1 MSGGIVQLVATG
13 AQDAWLTGKPEVS
26 FYRSSYKR
34 YTHYANSFERQ
45 LIQGSIAP
53 GNISTIRF
61 EKKGDL
67 VNMIYLIAKDPTGG
81 VIPTIDWT
89 KVIDKVELL
98 IGGQIVDTQD
108 ITWMTQVEP
117 VTGAQNFSQRYLQN
131 NTSGPTNAVTGF
143 LPLKFFFCKDWNVS
157 LPLVALQYHDVE
169 LRITWSTSTNLAST
183 LTVVNTPAGGTAAT
197 AYSSFQYEAWVNFVY
212 LDQAERE
219 YFANTPMDMLITQIN
234 RVPIGTTNMQEL
246 ALAHPVKFLAFQS
259 NNYTTAYSTPT
270 QILPVNYQFK
280 TQINGVD
287 VGDSRSMLQWVDV
300 PQYYFT
306 PYGYSHNSNTANVAL
321 ISYALDTSKL
331 QPTGTLNFSR
341 IDTFRIVAPAGVS
354 LSTLA
359 GGTGRYFYAMNYNVL
374 RVKDGMSGLLYSN

>member
-34 YTHYANSFERQ
+34 YTHYANSPERQ
-45 LIQGSIAP
+45 LIQGNPSA
-53 GNISTIRF
+53 GNISTIRL

-67 VNMIYLIAKDPTGG
+67 INYMYLIAKDSTGAL
-81 VIPTIDWT
+81 IPGINWT
-89 KVIDKVELL
+89 NVIDKIDLL
-98 IGGQIVDTQD
+98 VGGQIVDTQD
-108 ITWMTQVEP
+108 ITWMTSVEA
-117 VTGAQNFSQRYLQN
+117 VTGAQNFSQRFLNN
-131 NTSGPTNAVTGF
+131 NTSGPNNVTNGF

-169 LRITWSTSTNLAST
+169 LRITWSANLGTTLALTGLPASAAFST
-183 LTVVNTPAGGTAAT
+183 
-197 AYSSFQYEAWVNFVY
+197 FQYEAWANFVY

-219 YFANTPMDMLITQIN
+219 YFANTPMDLLITQMN
-234 RVPIGTTNMQEL
+234 RIPIATTNMQEL
-246 ALAHPVKFLAFQS
+246 ALAHPIKFLAFQS
-259 NNYTTAYSTPT
+259 NNYSTAYSLGAT
-270 QILPVNYQFK
+270 QVPAINYQFK

-287 VGDSRSMLQWVDV
+287 IGDTRSMFQWVDV
-300 PQYYFT
+300 PQYYHT
-306 PYGYSHNSNTANVAL
+306 PFGYNHNNATANVAL
-321 ISYALDTSKL
+321 ISYCLDTSKL

-359 GGTGRYFYAMNYNVL
+359 GGNGRYFYAMNYNVL
-374 RVKDGMSGLLYSN
+374 RIKDGMGGLLYSN

>member
-34 YTHYANSFERQ
+34 YTHYANSPERQ
-45 LIQGSIAP
+45 LIQGNPSA
-53 GNISTIRF
+53 GNISTIRL

-67 VNMIYLIAKDPTGG
+67 INYMYLIAKDSTGAL
-81 VIPTIDWT
+81 IPGINWT
-89 KVIDKVELL
+89 NVIDKIELL

-108 ITWMTQVEP
+108 ITWMSNVEA
-117 VTGAQNFSQRYLQN
+117 VTGAQNFSQRYLN
-131 NTSGPTNAVTGF
+131 NNAAGPNNVTNGF

-169 LRITWSTSTNLAST
+169 LRITWSTTLGST
-183 LTVVNTPAGGTAAT
+183 LALTGLPATAA
-197 AYSSFQYEAWVNFVY
+197 YSTFQYEAWTNFVY

-219 YFANTPMDMLITQIN
+219 YFANTPMDLLITQMTRI
-234 RVPIGTTNMQEL
+234 PIATTNMQEL
-246 ALAHPVKFLAFQS
+246 ALAHPVKFLAFS
-259 NNYTTAYSTPT
+259 ANNYSTAYSTGAT
-270 QILPVNYQFK
+270 QIAAVNYQFK

-287 VGDSRSMLQWVDV
+287 IGDSRSMFQWIDV
-300 PQYYFT
+300 PQYYHT
-306 PYGYSHNSNTANVAL
+306 PFGYNHNNATANVAL
-321 ISYALDTSKL
+321 ISYCLDTSKL

-359 GGTGRYFYAMNYNVL
+359 GGNGRYFYAMNYNVL
-374 RVKDGMSGLLYSN
+374 RIKDGMGGLLYSN

>member
-34 YTHYANSFERQ
+34 YTHYANSPERQ
-45 LIQGSIAP
+45 LIQGNPSA
-53 GNISTIRF
+53 GNISTIRL

-67 VNMIYLIAKDPTGG
+67 INYMYLIAKDSTGAL
-81 VIPTIDWT
+81 IPSVNWT
-89 KVIDKVELL
+89 NVIDKIELL

-108 ITWMTQVEP
+108 ITWMSNVEA
-117 VTGAQNFSQRYLQN
+117 VTGAQNFSQRYLN
-131 NTSGPTNAVTGF
+131 NGTGPNNITNGF

-169 LRITWSTSTNLAST
+169 IRITWSTTLGST
-183 LTVVNTPAGGTAAT
+183 LNVTGMPTPV
-197 AYSSFQYEAWVNFVY
+197 AYSTLQYEAWTNFVY

-219 YFANTPMDMLITQIN
+219 YFANTPMDLLITQLN
-234 RVPIGTTNMQEL
+234 RIPIATTNMQEL
-246 ALAHPVKFLAFQS
+246 ALAHPIKFLAFS
-259 NNYTTAYSTPT
+259 CNNYTSAYTANVTT
-270 QILPVNYQFK
+270 QPSSSYQFK

-287 VGDSRSMLQWVDV
+287 IGDSRSMFQWIDV
-300 PQYYFT
+300 PQYYHT
-306 PYGYSHNSNTANVAL
+306 PYGYSHNNATANVAL
-321 ISYALDTSKL
+321 ISYCLDTSKL

-359 GGTGRYFYAMNYNVL
+359 GGNGRYFYAMNYNVL
-374 RVKDGMSGLLYSN
+374 RIKDGMGGLLYSN

>member
-34 YTHYANSFERQ
+34 YTHYARSFERQ
-45 LIQGSIAP
+45 LIQGSPAA

-67 VNMIYLIAKDPTGG
+67 INVIYLIAKDPTGAL
-81 VIPTIDWT
+81 IPTINWSN
-89 KVIDKVELL
+89 VIDKVELL

-108 ITWMTQVEP
+108 ITWMTQIEP
-117 VTGAQNFSQRYLQN
+117 ITGAQNFSQRYLEN
-131 NTSGPTNAVTGF
+131 NSSGPKNSVAGF

-157 LPLVALQYHDVE
+157 LPMVALQYHDVE
-169 LRITWSTSTNLAST
+169 LRITWGANLGSTI
-183 LTVVNTPAGGTAAT
+183 TVVNTPTGGTT
-197 AYSSFQYEAWVNFVY
+197 SVAYSTLQYEAWTNFVY

-234 RVPIGTTNMQEL
+234 RIPINTTNMQEL
-246 ALAHPVKFLAFQS
+246 ALAHPTKFLAFQS
-259 NNYTTAYSTPT
+259 NNYTTSYANPT
-270 QILPVNYQFK
+270 QIAPANYQFK

-287 VGDSRSMLQWVDV
+287 VGDSRSMMQWIDV

-306 PYGYSHNSNTANVAL
+306 PYGYSHNQTTANVAL
-321 ISYALDTSKL
+321 ISYCLDTSKL

-341 IDTFRIVAPAGVS
+341 IDTYRVVAPAGVS

-359 GGTGRYFYAMNYNVL
+359 GGPGRYFYAMNYNVL
-374 RVKDGMSGLLYSN
+374 RIKDGMSGLLYSN

>member
-34 YTHYANSFERQ
+34 YTHYAMSPERQ
-45 LIQGSIAP
+45 LIQGNPSA

-67 VNMIYLIAKDPTGG
+67 INYVYLIAKDSTGAL
-81 VIPTIDWT
+81 IPGINWT
-89 KVIDKVELL
+89 NVIDKVELL

-108 ITWMTQVEP
+108 ITWMSNVEA
-117 VTGAQNFSQRYLQN
+117 VTGAQNFSQRYLN
-131 NTSGPTNAVTGF
+131 NGTGPNNITNGF

-169 LRITWSTSTNLAST
+169 IRITWSTALGTTLNLT
-183 LTVVNTPAGGTAAT
+183 GMPAPVTYA
-197 AYSSFQYEAWVNFVY
+197 SFQYEAWTNFVY

-219 YFANTPMDMLITQIN
+219 YFANTPMDLLITQMN
-234 RVPIGTTNMQEL
+234 RIPIATTNMQEL
-246 ALAHPVKFLAFQS
+246 ALAHPIKFLAFS
-259 NNYTTAYSTPT
+259 ANNYSTVYTANVAT
-270 QILPVNYQFK
+270 QPSSSYQFK

-287 VGDSRSMLQWVDV
+287 VGDSRSMFQWIDV
-300 PQYYFT
+300 PQYYHT
-306 PYGYSHNSNTANVAL
+306 PYGYNHNNATANVAL
-321 ISYALDTSKL
+321 ISYCLDTSKL

-341 IDTFRIVAPAGVS
+341 IDTYRIVAPAGVS

-359 GGTGRYFYAMNYNVL
+359 GGSGRYFYAMNYNVL
-374 RVKDGMSGLLYSN
+374 RIKDGMGGLLYSN

>member
-26 FYRSSYKR
+26 FFRSSYKR
-34 YTHYANSFERQ
+34 YTHYANSPERQ
-45 LIQGSIAP
+45 LIQGNPSA
-53 GNISTIRF
+53 GNISTIRL

-67 VNMIYLIAKDPTGG
+67 INYMYLIARDSTGAL
-81 VIPTIDWT
+81 IPGINWT
-89 KVIDKVELL
+89 NVIDKIELL

-108 ITWMTQVEP
+108 ITWMSNVEA
-117 VTGAQNFSQRYLQN
+117 VTGAQNFSQRYLN
-131 NTSGPTNAVTGF
+131 NNAAGPNNVTNGF

-169 LRITWSTSTNLAST
+169 IRITWSTTLGST
-183 LTVVNTPAGGTAAT
+183 LALTGLPATA
-197 AYSSFQYEAWVNFVY
+197 AYSSFQYEAWTNFVY

-219 YFANTPMDMLITQIN
+219 YFANTPMDLLITQLN
-234 RVPIGTTNMQEL
+234 RIPIATTNMQEL
-246 ALAHPVKFLAFQS
+246 ALAHPIKFLAFQS
-259 NNYTTAYSTPT
+259 NNYSTAYALSATNIPA
-270 QILPVNYQFK
+270 INYQFK

-287 VGDSRSMLQWVDV
+287 IGDSRSMLQWIDV

-306 PYGYSHNSNTANVAL
+306 PFGYNHGAGAAASTANVAI
-321 ISYALDTSKL
+321 ISYCLDTSKL

-341 IDTFRIVAPAGVS
+341 IDTYRIVAPAGVS

-359 GGTGRYFYAMNYNVL
+359 GGNGRYFYAMNYNVL
-374 RVKDGMSGLLYSN
+374 RIKDGMGGLLYSN

>member
-34 YTHYANSFERQ
+34 YTHYANSPERQ
-45 LIQGSIAP
+45 LIQGNPSA
-53 GNISTIRF
+53 GNISTIRL

-67 VNMIYLIAKDPTGG
+67 INYMYLIAKDSTGAL
-81 VIPTIDWT
+81 IPGINWT
-89 KVIDKVELL
+89 NVIDKIELL

-108 ITWMTQVEP
+108 ITWMSNVEA
-117 VTGAQNFSQRYLQN
+117 VTGAQNFSQRYLN
-131 NTSGPTNAVTGF
+131 NNAAGPNNVTNGF

-169 LRITWSTSTNLAST
+169 LRITWSTTLGST
-183 LTVVNTPAGGTAAT
+183 LALTGLPATAA
-197 AYSSFQYEAWVNFVY
+197 YSTFQYEAWTNFVY

-219 YFANTPMDMLITQIN
+219 YFANTPMDLLITQMTRI
-234 RVPIGTTNMQEL
+234 PIATTNMQEL
-246 ALAHPVKFLAFQS
+246 ALAHPVKFLAFS
-259 NNYTTAYSTPT
+259 ANNYSTAYSTGAT
-270 QILPVNYQFK
+270 QIAAVNYQFK

-287 VGDSRSMLQWVDV
+287 IGDSRSMFQWIDV
-300 PQYYFT
+300 PQYYHT
-306 PYGYSHNSNTANVAL
+306 PYGYNHGNSTANVAL
-321 ISYALDTSKL
+321 ISYCLDTSKL

-359 GGTGRYFYAMNYNVL
+359 GGNGRYFYAMNYNVL
-374 RVKDGMSGLLYSN
+374 RIKDGMGGLLYSN

>member
-26 FYRSSYKR
+26 FFRSSYKR
-34 YTHYANSFERQ
+34 YTHYAHSSERQ
-45 LIQGSIAP
+45 LIQGTPSA
-53 GNISTIRF
+53 GNISTIRL

-67 VNMIYLIAKDPTGG
+67 VNTIYFVAKDSTGA
-81 VIPTIDWT
+81 VIPGINWRN
-89 KVIDKVELL
+89 VIDKIELL

-108 ITWMTQVEP
+108 ITWMTEVEP
-117 VTGAQNFSQRYLQN
+117 ITGAQNFSQRYLNN
-131 NTSGPTNAVTGF
+131 NTAGTPNNFTAGF

-157 LPLVALQYHDVE
+157 LPLVALQYHDIE
-169 LRITWSTSTNLAST
+169 LRITWSPNLGTTLAYTGLPAS
-183 LTVVNTPAGGTAAT
+183 A
-197 AYSSFQYEAWVNFVY
+197 AYSTFQYEAWTNFVY

-219 YFANTPMDMLITQIN
+219 YFANTPMDILFTQVN
-234 RVPIGTTNMQEL
+234 RIPFATTNMQEL

-259 NNYTTAYSTPT
+259 NNYTASYQIASTSLIPA
-270 QILPVNYQFK
+270 INYQFK

-287 VGDSRSMLQWVDV
+287 IGDSRSMLQWSDV

-306 PYGYSHNSNTANVAL
+306 PYGYNHANQTANVAI
-321 ISYALDTSKL
+321 ISYCLDTSKL

-341 IDTFRIVAPAGVS
+341 IDTFRVVAPAGVS

-359 GGTGRYFYAMNYNVL
+359 GGAGRYIYAVNYNVL
-374 RVKDGMSGLLYSN
+374 RIKDGMAGQLYSN